1 MMTNN
6 TPRKARDTKRVFL
19 STTIVCPVCGK
30 MIDKLPS
37 GMQEAISDRDRLIC
51 NHCDENIIVRVMGGQ
66 HWTREEAPEY

>member
-1 MMTNN
+1 
-6 TPRKARDTKRVFL
+6 
-19 STTIVCPVCGK
+19 